1 MKQFFQTGKPILKI
15 TAAVLLVLAAASLVG
30 AATYAWHILS
40 VAPEAGGMQITIGAA
55 KVIQV
60 APDVTA
66 ADGSHAPGTFGDTL
80 DITKDANYGYL
91 NGLAG
96 LTPVSTADGVHWYLP
111 QYGDAADGMEEPTAF
126 TEDENLA
133 HANLP
138 AEQAAAA
145 QEGSYY
151 YMDFWVSAPEDFNLR
166 LAAGDSKSA
175 GSYALTLP
183 LPQKSAEG
191 VWTLSYDDAGLAAQK
206 CLRLGFQ
213 TGLDSDEGT
222 SFLIYE
228 PNGTDGGGTYKVTT
242 PRSAAGETDDI
253 RGHLTVQQTSQWK
266 PGSLNNAFARFVKS
280 ADTDLL
286 NMEAL
291 AVARQFYT
299 KALRGQ
305 YRPYVT
311 SGQFYQRAADL
322 YENAENAENAPI
334 SGAATDG
341 VILRLK
347 ANEPQR
353 IRLFVWLEGQDA
365 DCINDA
371 QNALLGIHLE
381 LAGSDQ

>member
-60 APDVTA
+60 APDVIKD
-66 ADGSHAPGTFGDTL
+66 DGSHEPGTFGDTL
-80 DITKDANYGYL
+80 DITKDANYDYL

-96 LTPVSTADGVHWYLP
+96 LIPVSTADGVHWYLP
-111 QYGDAADGMEEPTAF
+111 QYGDAADGSEGPTAF
-126 TEDENLA
+126 TEEENLA

-138 AEQAAAA
+138 AKQAATA

-166 LAAGDSKSA
+166 LAAGDSQSA

-183 LPQKSAEG
+183 LPQESEAG
-191 VWTLSYDDAGLAAQK
+191 GWTLDDKAGLAAQK
-206 CLRLGFQ
+206 CLRLGFL
-213 TGLDSDEGT
+213 TGFDGADGT

-228 PNGTDGGGTYKVTT
+228 PNGTDGSTYTVTAPKT
-242 PRSAAGETDDI
+242 GVEKTGDV
-253 RGHLTVQQTSQWK
+253 RGRLTVQQTSQWK
-266 PGSLNNAFARFVKS
+266 QELLNNAFAQFVEA
-280 ADTDLL
+280 ADEGLL
-286 NMEAL
+286 SKDAL

-299 KALRGQ
+299 EKLNGQ

-311 SGQFYQRAADL
+311 SGQFYQHAADL
-322 YENAENAENAPI
+322 YGENAVSAPT
-334 SGAATDG
+334 SGAAADG

-365 DCINDA
+365 DCTNDA

>member
-1 MKQFFQTGKPILKI
+1 MKQFFQTGRPILKI

-60 APDVTA
+60 APDVVT
-66 ADGSHAPGTFGDTL
+66 DGIHGPGTFGDTL
-80 DITKDANYGYL
+80 DITENENYRYL
-91 NGLAG
+91 NKLAG

-111 QYGDAADGMEEPTAF
+111 QYGAAADGTEGPTAF
-126 TEDENLA
+126 TEETDLA
-133 HANLP
+133 HANVTD
-138 AEQAAAA
+138 ETAA

-166 LAAGDSKSA
+166 LAAGDSQSA

-183 LPQKSAEG
+183 LPQRSEEG
-191 VWTLSYDDAGLAAQK
+191 GWTLDYTAGLAAQK

-213 TGLDSDEGT
+213 TGLDGGEE

-228 PNGTDGGGTYKVTT
+228 PNGTDGSTYTVTRPQT
-242 PRSAAGETDDI
+242 GVEETGDV
-253 RGHLTVQQTSQWK
+253 RGRLTVQQTSQWRQEL
-266 PGSLNNAFARFVKS
+266 LNREFVPFAIS
-280 ADTDLL
+280 ADADLL
-286 NMEAL
+286 NQDAL
-291 AVARQFYT
+291 TVARQFYT
-299 KALRGQ
+299 GKLGGQ

-311 SGQFYQRAADL
+311 SGRFYQHAADL
-322 YENAENAENAPI
+322 YDNAENAASAPT
-334 SGAATDG
+334 SGAAADS

-365 DCINDA
+365 DCTNDA

>member
-60 APDVTA
+60 APDVA

-111 QYGDAADGMEEPTAF
+111 QYGDAADGMEGPTAF

-206 CLRLGFQ
+206 CLRLGFL

-228 PNGTDGGGTYKVTT
+228 PNGTDGGTYTVTT
-242 PRSAAGETDDI
+242 PQSAAGETDDI

-266 PGSLNNAFARFVKS
+266 QESLNNAFAQFVKS

-299 KALRGQ
+299 KALGGQ

>member
-1 MKQFFQTGKPILKI
+1 M
-15 TAAVLLVLAAASLVG
+15 
-30 AATYAWHILS
+30 
-40 VAPEAGGMQITIGAA
+40 
-55 KVIQV
+55 
-60 APDVTA
+60 
-66 ADGSHAPGTFGDTL
+66 
-80 DITKDANYGYL
+80 
-91 NGLAG
+91 
-96 LTPVSTADGVHWYLP
+96 
-111 QYGDAADGMEEPTAF
+111 
-126 TEDENLA
+126 
-133 HANLP
+133 
-138 AEQAAAA
+138 A

-183 LPQKSAEG
+183 LPQKSGEG
-191 VWTLSYDDAGLAAQK
+191 VWTLDYNAGLAAQK
-206 CLRLGFQ
+206 CLRLGFL
-213 TGLDSDEGT
+213 TGLDGSEGT

-228 PNGTDGGGTYKVTT
+228 PNGTDGGTYTVTT
-242 PRSAAGETDDI
+242 PQTGAEETGDVRD
-253 RGHLTVQQTSQWK
+253 RLTVQKTSQWK
-266 PGSLNNAFARFVKS
+266 PESLDYAFEQFVAF

-286 NMEAL
+286 NKDAL
-291 AVARQFYT
+291 TVARQFYT
-299 KALRGQ
+299 EKLNGL
-305 YRPYVT
+305 YRPYVN

-322 YENAENAENAPI
+322 YENAENAPI

-347 ANEPQR
+347 ANQPQR

>member
-60 APDVTA
+60 APDVA
-66 ADGSHAPGTFGDTL
+66 ADGSHAPGMFGDTL
-80 DITKDANYGYL
+80 DITKDANYDYL

-111 QYGDAADGMEEPTAF
+111 QYGDAADGTEGPTAF
-126 TEDENLA
+126 TEEKDLA

-183 LPQKSAEG
+183 LPQRSGEG
-191 VWTLSYDDAGLAAQK
+191 GWALDYTAGLAAQK
-206 CLRLGFQ
+206 CLRLGFL
-213 TGLDSDEGT
+213 TGFDVGEET

-228 PNGTDGGGTYKVTT
+228 PNGTDDGTYTVTT
-242 PRSAAGETDDI
+242 PQTAAGESDDI
-253 RGHLTVQQTSQWK
+253 RDRLTVQQTSQWK
-266 PGSLNNAFARFVKS
+266 QESLNDAFARFLES
-280 ADTDLL
+280 ADEGLL
-286 NMEAL
+286 NKDAL

-299 KALRGQ
+299 KALGGQ

-322 YENAENAENAPI
+322 YENAENVASAPT

-347 ANEPQR
+347 ANQPQR

-365 DCINDA
+365 DCTNDA

>member
-40 VAPEAGGMQITIGAA
+40 VAPEAGGMQITVGAA

-60 APDVTA
+60 APDVT

-80 DITKDANYGYL
+80 DITKDANYDYL

-111 QYGDAADGMEEPTAF
+111 QYGDAADGMEGPTAF

-151 YMDFWVSAPEDFNLR
+151 YMDFWVSAPEEFNLR

-242 PRSAAGETDDI
+242 PQSAAGETDDI

-266 PGSLNNAFARFVKS
+266 PESLNNAFTQFAES

>member
-66 ADGSHAPGTFGDTL
+66 VDGSHVPGTFGDTL
-80 DITKDANYGYL
+80 DITKYANYNYL

-111 QYGDAADGMEEPTAF
+111 QYGDAADGMEGPTAF

-138 AEQAAAA
+138 AGQAAAA

-191 VWTLSYDDAGLAAQK
+191 GWTLSYNDAGLAAQK
-206 CLRLGFQ
+206 CLRLGFL

-228 PNGTDGGGTYKVTT
+228 PNGTDGGTYNTYKVTT
-242 PRSAAGETDDI
+242 PKSAAGETGDI

-266 PGSLNNAFARFVKS
+266 LESLNDAFTRFVAS
-280 ADTDLL
+280 TDKDLP

-299 KALRGQ
+299 KTLGGH
-305 YRPYVT
+305 YRLYVT

-322 YENAENAENAPI
+322 YVNAASAPT
-334 SGAATDG
+334 SGAAADG

>member
-30 AATYAWHILS
+30 VATYAWHILS

-60 APDVTA
+60 APDVAA

-80 DITKDANYGYL
+80 DITKDANYDYL

-111 QYGDAADGMEEPTAF
+111 QYGDAADGTEGPTAF
-126 TEDENLA
+126 TEEKDLA
-133 HANLP
+133 HANVTDETV
-138 AEQAAAA
+138 AR
-145 QEGSYY
+145 EGSYY

-191 VWTLSYDDAGLAAQK
+191 VWALSYDDAGLAAQK
-206 CLRLGFQ
+206 CLRLGFL
-213 TGLDSDEGT
+213 TGLDGGEE

-228 PNGTDGGGTYKVTT
+228 PNGTDGSTYTVTT
-242 PRSAAGETDDI
+242 PQTGAEETGDVRD
-253 RGHLTVQQTSQWK
+253 RLTVQQPSQWK
-266 PGSLNNAFARFVKS
+266 RESLDYAFAQFVAS

-286 NMEAL
+286 NKDAL

-299 KALRGQ
+299 KALGGQ

-347 ANEPQR
+347 ANQPQR

-365 DCINDA
+365 DCTNDA

>member
-60 APDVTA
+60 APDVVA
-66 ADGSHAPGTFGDTL
+66 ADGSHTHGTFGDTL
-80 DITKDANYGYL
+80 DITKDANYAYL

-111 QYGDAADGMEEPTAF
+111 QYGDAADGTEGPTAF
-126 TEDENLA
+126 TEEKDLA
-133 HANLP
+133 HANVTD
-138 AEQAAAA
+138 ETAA

-191 VWTLSYDDAGLAAQK
+191 VWALDYNAGLAAQK
-206 CLRLGFQ
+206 CLRLGFL
-213 TGLDSDEGT
+213 TGLDGSEGT

-228 PNGTDGGGTYKVTT
+228 PNGTDGGTYTVTT
-242 PRSAAGETDDI
+242 PQSAAGETGDVHD
-253 RGHLTVQQTSQWK
+253 RLTVQKTSQWK
-266 PGSLNNAFARFVKS
+266 SESLNNAFAQFVAS
-280 ADTDLL
+280 ADEDLL
-286 NMEAL
+286 NKDAL
-291 AVARQFYT
+291 TVARQFYT
-299 KALRGQ
+299 EKLNGL

-347 ANEPQR
+347 ANQPQR
-353 IRLFVWLEGQDA
+353 IRLFVWLEGQDV
-365 DCINDA
+365 DCTNDA

>member
-60 APDVTA
+60 APDVA

-80 DITKDANYGYL
+80 DITKDANYDYL

-111 QYGDAADGMEEPTAF
+111 QYGDAADGTEGPTAF
-126 TEDENLA
+126 TEEQNLA
-133 HANLP
+133 HANLS

-183 LPQKSAEG
+183 LPQRSAEG
-191 VWTLSYDDAGLAAQK
+191 VWALSYDNDGLAAQK
-206 CLRLGFQ
+206 CLRLGFL

-228 PNGTDGGGTYKVTT
+228 PNGTDGGTYTVTT
-242 PRSAAGETDDI
+242 PQSAAGETGDVHD
-253 RGHLTVQQTSQWK
+253 RLTVQKTSHWK
-266 PGSLNNAFARFVKS
+266 QETLDDAFAQFVKA
-280 ADTDLL
+280 ADKDGSDLL
-286 NMEAL
+286 NKDAL

-299 KALRGQ
+299 KALGGQ

-322 YENAENAENAPI
+322 YENAENAPI

-347 ANEPQR
+347 ANQPQR

>member
-60 APDVTA
+60 APDVAA

-80 DITKDANYGYL
+80 DITKDANYDYL

-111 QYGDAADGMEEPTAF
+111 QYGAAADGTEGPTAF
-126 TEDENLA
+126 TEEQNLA

-183 LPQKSAEG
+183 LPQKSGEG
-191 VWTLSYDDAGLAAQK
+191 VWALDYNAGLAAQK
-206 CLRLGFQ
+206 CLRLGFL
-213 TGLDSDEGT
+213 TGLDGGEE

-228 PNGTDGGGTYKVTT
+228 PNGTDGGTYTVTR
-242 PRSAAGETDDI
+242 PRTAAGETGDVRD
-253 RGHLTVQQTSQWK
+253 RLTVQKTSHWK
-266 PGSLNNAFARFVKS
+266 QETLDDAFAQFVKD
-280 ADTDLL
+280 ADADLL
-286 NMEAL
+286 NKDAL

-299 KALRGQ
+299 KALGGQ

-322 YENAENAENAPI
+322 YENAENAPI

-347 ANEPQR
+347 ANQPQR

>member
-60 APDVTA
+60 APDVAA

-80 DITKDANYGYL
+80 DITKDANYDYL

-111 QYGDAADGMEEPTAF
+111 QYGDAADGTEGPTAF
-126 TEDENLA
+126 TEDKELA
-133 HANLP
+133 HANVTD
-138 AEQAAAA
+138 ETAA

-183 LPQKSAEG
+183 LPQKSGEG
-191 VWTLSYDDAGLAAQK
+191 VWALDYNAGLAAQK
-206 CLRLGFQ
+206 CLRLGFL
-213 TGLDSDEGT
+213 TGLDGGEE

-228 PNGTDGGGTYKVTT
+228 PNGTDGGTYTVTT
-242 PRSAAGETDDI
+242 PQSAAGETGDVHD
-253 RGHLTVQQTSQWK
+253 RLTVQKTSQWK
-266 PGSLNNAFARFVKS
+266 SESLNNAFAQFVAS
-280 ADTDLL
+280 ADEDLL
-286 NMEAL
+286 NKDAL
-291 AVARQFYT
+291 TVARQFYT
-299 KALRGQ
+299 EKLNGL

-347 ANEPQR
+347 ANQPQR
-353 IRLFVWLEGQDA
+353 IRLFVWREGQDV
-365 DCINDA
+365 DCTNDA

>member
-60 APDVTA
+60 APDVAA
-66 ADGSHAPGTFGDTL
+66 ADGSHTPGTFGDTL
-80 DITKDANYGYL
+80 DITKDANYDYL

-111 QYGDAADGMEEPTAF
+111 QYGDAADGTEGPTAF
-126 TEDENLA
+126 TEDQNLA

-191 VWTLSYDDAGLAAQK
+191 VWTLDYTAGLAAQK
-206 CLRLGFQ
+206 CLRLGFL
-213 TGLDSDEGT
+213 TGLDGSEGT

-228 PNGTDGGGTYKVTT
+228 PNGTDGGTYTVTT
-242 PRSAAGETDDI
+242 PQSAAGETGDVHD
-253 RGHLTVQQTSQWK
+253 RLTVQKTSQWK
-266 PGSLNNAFARFVKS
+266 RESLDDAFAQFVKA
-280 ADTDLL
+280 ADKDGSDLL
-286 NMEAL
+286 NKDAL

-299 KALRGQ
+299 KALGGQ

-322 YENAENAENAPI
+322 YENAENAPI

-347 ANEPQR
+347 ANQPQR

>member
-66 ADGSHAPGTFGDTL
+66 DDGRHTYGTFGDTL
-80 DITKDANYGYL
+80 DITKDANYNYL

-111 QYGDAADGMEEPTAF
+111 QYGDAADGMEGPTAF
-126 TEDENLA
+126 TEDKNLA

-191 VWTLSYDDAGLAAQK
+191 GWTLSYNDAGLAAQK
-206 CLRLGFQ
+206 CLRLGFL
-213 TGLDSDEGT
+213 TGLDSAEGT

-228 PNGTDGGGTYKVTT
+228 PNGTDGGTYNTYKVTT
-242 PRSAAGETDDI
+242 PKSAAGETDDI

-266 PGSLNNAFARFVKS
+266 SESLNDAFTRFVAS
-280 ADTDLL
+280 ADKDLP

-299 KALRGQ
+299 KTLGGQ

-322 YENAENAENAPI
+322 YYENAASAPT
-334 SGAATDG
+334 SGAAADG

>member
-40 VAPEAGGMQITIGAA
+40 VAPEAGGMQITVGAA

-60 APDVTA
+60 APDVAA

-80 DITKDANYGYL
+80 DITKDANYDYF

-111 QYGDAADGMEEPTAF
+111 QYGDAADGMEGPTAF

-138 AEQAAAA
+138 AKQAAAA

-191 VWTLSYDDAGLAAQK
+191 VWTLDYNAGLAAQK
-206 CLRLGFQ
+206 CLRLGFL
-213 TGLDSDEGT
+213 TGLDGSEGT

-228 PNGTDGGGTYKVTT
+228 PNGTDGGTYTVTT
-242 PRSAAGETDDI
+242 PQSAAGETGDI
-253 RGHLTVQQTSQWK
+253 CGHLTVQQTSQWK
-266 PGSLNNAFARFVKS
+266 QESLNNAFTRFAES

-286 NMEAL
+286 NKEAL

-299 KALRGQ
+299 EALGGQ
-305 YRPYVT
+305 YRPYVI

-322 YENAENAENAPI
+322 YENAENAPI

>member
-40 VAPEAGGMQITIGAA
+40 VAPEAGGMQITVGAA

-66 ADGSHAPGTFGDTL
+66 AGSHVPGTFGDTL
-80 DITKDANYGYL
+80 DITKDANYDYL

-111 QYGDAADGMEEPTAF
+111 QYGDAADGMEGPTAF
-126 TEDENLA
+126 TEDQNLA

-151 YMDFWVSAPEDFNLR
+151 YMDFWVSAPEDYNLR

-191 VWTLSYDDAGLAAQK
+191 GVSLSYDDAGLAAQK
-206 CLRLGFQ
+206 CLRLGFL

-228 PNGTDGGGTYKVTT
+228 PNGTDGVTYTVTT
-242 PRSAAGETDDI
+242 PQSAVEETGDI
-253 RGHLTVQQTSQWK
+253 SGHLTVQQTSQWK
-266 PGSLNNAFARFVKS
+266 PQLLNNAFAQFVKS

-299 KALRGQ
+299 KALGGQ

-322 YENAENAENAPI
+322 YENAASAPT
-334 SGAATDG
+334 SGAAADG

-381 LAGSDQ
+381 LAGSNQ

>member
-60 APDVTA
+60 APDVAA
-66 ADGSHAPGTFGDTL
+66 ADGSHTPGTFGDTL
-80 DITKDANYGYL
+80 DITKDANYDYL

-111 QYGDAADGMEEPTAF
+111 QYGDAADGTEGPTAF
-126 TEDENLA
+126 TEDQNLA

-138 AEQAAAA
+138 AEQAAA

-191 VWTLSYDDAGLAAQK
+191 VWTLDYTAGLAAQK
-206 CLRLGFQ
+206 CLRLGFL
-213 TGLDSDEGT
+213 TGFDGSEGT

-228 PNGTDGGGTYKVTT
+228 PNGTDGGTYTVTT
-242 PRSAAGETDDI
+242 PQSAAGETGDVHD
-253 RGHLTVQQTSQWK
+253 RLTVQKTSHWK
-266 PGSLNNAFARFVKS
+266 QETLDDAFAQFVKA
-280 ADTDLL
+280 ADKDGSDLL
-286 NMEAL
+286 NKDAL

-299 KALRGQ
+299 KALGGQ

-322 YENAENAENAPI
+322 YENAENAPI

-347 ANEPQR
+347 ANQPQR

>member
-15 TAAVLLVLAAASLVG
+15 TAAVLLVLAAVSLVG

-40 VAPEAGGMQITIGAA
+40 VAPEAGGMQITVGAA

-111 QYGDAADGMEEPTAF
+111 QYGDAADGMEGPTAF

-206 CLRLGFQ
+206 CLRLGFL

-228 PNGTDGGGTYKVTT
+228 PNGTDGGTYKVTT
-242 PRSAAGETDDI
+242 PQSAAGETDDI

-266 PGSLNNAFARFVKS
+266 PESLNNAFTQFAAS

-299 KALRGQ
+299 KALGGQ

-322 YENAENAENAPI
+322 YENAENAPI

>member
-40 VAPEAGGMQITIGAA
+40 VAPEAGGMQITVGAA

-66 ADGSHAPGTFGDTL
+66 AGSHVPGTFGDTL
-80 DITKDANYGYL
+80 DITKDANYDYL

-111 QYGDAADGMEEPTAF
+111 QYGDAADGMEGPTAF
-126 TEDENLA
+126 TEDQNLA

-191 VWTLSYDDAGLAAQK
+191 GVSLSYDDAGLAAQK
-206 CLRLGFQ
+206 CLRLGFL

-228 PNGTDGGGTYKVTT
+228 PNGTDGVTYTVTT
-242 PRSAAGETDDI
+242 PQSAVEETGDI
-253 RGHLTVQQTSQWK
+253 SGHLTVQQTSQWK
-266 PGSLNNAFARFVKS
+266 PQLLNNAFAQFVKS

-299 KALRGQ
+299 KALGGQ
-305 YRPYVT
+305 YRSYVT

-322 YENAENAENAPI
+322 YENAENAPI
-334 SGAATDG
+334 SGAAKDG

>member
-40 VAPEAGGMQITIGAA
+40 VAPEAGGMQITVGAA

-60 APDVTA
+60 APDVAA

-80 DITKDANYGYL
+80 DITKDANYDYL

-111 QYGDAADGMEEPTAF
+111 QYGDAADGMEGPTAF

-138 AEQAAAA
+138 AEHAAAA

-191 VWTLSYDDAGLAAQK
+191 GWTLDYNAGLAAQK
-206 CLRLGFQ
+206 CLRLGFL

-228 PNGTDGGGTYKVTT
+228 PNGTDSGTYTVTT
-242 PRSAAGETDDI
+242 PQSAAEETGAI
-253 RGHLTVQQTSQWK
+253 SGHLTVQQTSQWK
-266 PGSLNNAFARFVKS
+266 QESLNDAFAQFVKS
-280 ADTDLL
+280 ADTDLV
-286 NMEAL
+286 NKEAL

-299 KALRGQ
+299 KALGGQ

-334 SGAATDG
+334 SGAAADG

>member
-80 DITKDANYGYL
+80 DITKDANYDYL

-111 QYGDAADGMEEPTAF
+111 QYGDAAEGMEGPTAF

-151 YMDFWVSAPEDFNLR
+151 YMDFWVSAPENFNLR

-206 CLRLGFQ
+206 CLRLGFL

-228 PNGTDGGGTYKVTT
+228 PNGTDGGTGTYTVTT
-242 PRSAAGETDDI
+242 PQSAAGETGDI
-253 RGHLTVQQTSQWK
+253 SGHLTVQQTSQWK
-266 PGSLNNAFARFVKS
+266 SGSLDNAFAQFAES

-299 KALRGQ
+299 KALGGQ

-322 YENAENAENAPI
+322 YENAASAAT
-334 SGAATDG
+334 SGAAADG

>member
-60 APDVTA
+60 APDVAA

-80 DITKDANYGYL
+80 DITKDANYDYL

-111 QYGDAADGMEEPTAF
+111 QYGDAADGTEGPTAF
-126 TEDENLA
+126 TEEKDLA
-133 HANLP
+133 HANVTDETV
-138 AEQAAAA
+138 AK
-145 QEGSYY
+145 EGSYY

-183 LPQKSAEG
+183 LPQKSGEG
-191 VWTLSYDDAGLAAQK
+191 VWALDYNAGLAAQK
-206 CLRLGFQ
+206 CLRLGFL
-213 TGLDSDEGT
+213 TGLDGGEE

-228 PNGTDGGGTYKVTT
+228 PNGTDGGTYTVTT
-242 PRSAAGETDDI
+242 PQSAAGETGDVHD
-253 RGHLTVQQTSQWK
+253 RLTVQKTSQWK
-266 PGSLNNAFARFVKS
+266 SESLNNAFAQFVAS
-280 ADTDLL
+280 ADEDLL
-286 NMEAL
+286 NKDAL
-291 AVARQFYT
+291 TVARQFYT
-299 KALRGQ
+299 EKLNGL

-347 ANEPQR
+347 ANQPQR
-353 IRLFVWLEGQDA
+353 IRLFVWLEGQDV
-365 DCINDA
+365 DCTNDA

>member
-60 APDVTA
+60 APDVAA

-80 DITKDANYGYL
+80 DITKDANYDYL

-111 QYGDAADGMEEPTAF
+111 QYGDAADGTEGPTAF
-126 TEDENLA
+126 TEDKELA
-133 HANLP
+133 HANVTD
-138 AEQAAAA
+138 ETAA

-183 LPQKSAEG
+183 LPQKSGEG
-191 VWTLSYDDAGLAAQK
+191 VWALDYNAGLAAQK
-206 CLRLGFQ
+206 CLRLGFL
-213 TGLDSDEGT
+213 TGLDGGEE

-228 PNGTDGGGTYKVTT
+228 PNGTDGGTYTVTT
-242 PRSAAGETDDI
+242 PQSAAGETGDVHD
-253 RGHLTVQQTSQWK
+253 RLTVQKTSQWK
-266 PGSLNNAFARFVKS
+266 SESLNNAFAQFVAS
-280 ADTDLL
+280 ADEDLL
-286 NMEAL
+286 NKDAL
-291 AVARQFYT
+291 TVARQFYT
-299 KALRGQ
+299 EKLNGL

-347 ANEPQR
+347 ANQPQR

-365 DCINDA
+365 DCTNDA

>member
-60 APDVTA
+60 APDVA

-80 DITKDANYGYL
+80 DITKDANYDYL

-111 QYGDAADGMEEPTAF
+111 QYGAAADGTEGPTAF
-126 TEDENLA
+126 TEEQNLA

-151 YMDFWVSAPEDFNLR
+151 YMDFWVSAPEDFDLR

-183 LPQKSAEG
+183 LPERSEAG
-191 VWTLSYDDAGLAAQK
+191 WALDYNAGLAAQK
-206 CLRLGFQ
+206 CLRLGFL
-213 TGLDSDEGT
+213 TGLDGGEE

-228 PNGTDGGGTYKVTT
+228 PNGTDNGTYTVTT
-242 PRSAAGETDDI
+242 PQTAAGETGDI
-253 RGHLTVQQTSQWK
+253 RGHLTVQKTSHWK
-266 PGSLNNAFARFVKS
+266 QETLDDAFAQFVKA
-280 ADTDLL
+280 ADADLL
-286 NMEAL
+286 NKDAL

-299 KALRGQ
+299 KALGGQ
-305 YRPYVT
+305 YRPYVN
-311 SGQFYQRAADL
+311 SGQFYQHAADL
-322 YENAENAENAPI
+322 YENAENAASAPA

-347 ANEPQR
+347 ANQPQR

>member
-60 APDVTA
+60 APDVAA

-80 DITKDANYGYL
+80 DITKDANYDYL

-111 QYGDAADGMEEPTAF
+111 QYGDAADGTEGPTAF
-126 TEDENLA
+126 TEDKELA
-133 HANLP
+133 HANVTD
-138 AEQAAAA
+138 ETAA

-151 YMDFWVSAPEDFNLR
+151 YMDFWVSAPEDYNLR

-191 VWTLSYDDAGLAAQK
+191 GVSLSYDDAGLAAQK
-206 CLRLGFQ
+206 CLRLGFL

-228 PNGTDGGGTYKVTT
+228 PNGTDGVTYTVTT
-242 PRSAAGETDDI
+242 PQSAVEETGDI
-253 RGHLTVQQTSQWK
+253 SGHLTVQQTSQWK
-266 PGSLNNAFARFVKS
+266 PQLLNNAFAQFVKS

-299 KALRGQ
+299 KALGGQ

-322 YENAENAENAPI
+322 YENAASAPT
-334 SGAATDG
+334 SGAAADG

>member
-60 APDVTA
+60 APDVA

-80 DITKDANYGYL
+80 DITKDANYDYL

-111 QYGDAADGMEEPTAF
+111 QYGNAADGTEGPTTF
-126 TEDENLA
+126 TEEKDLA

-183 LPQKSAEG
+183 LPQKSGES
-191 VWTLSYDDAGLAAQK
+191 VWALDYNAGLAAQK
-206 CLRLGFQ
+206 CLRLGFL
-213 TGLDSDEGT
+213 TGLDGGEE

-228 PNGTDGGGTYKVTT
+228 PNGTDGGTYTVTT
-242 PRSAAGETDDI
+242 PKTAAGETGDVSD
-253 RGHLTVQQTSQWK
+253 RLTVQKTSHWK
-266 PGSLNNAFARFVKS
+266 QETLDDAFAQFVKA
-280 ADTDLL
+280 ADADLL
-286 NMEAL
+286 NKDAL

-299 KALRGQ
+299 KALGGQ
-305 YRPYVT
+305 YRPYVN
-311 SGQFYQRAADL
+311 SGQFYQHAADL
-322 YENAENAENAPI
+322 YENAENAASAPA
-334 SGAATDG
+334 SGASADG

-347 ANEPQR
+347 ANQPQR
-353 IRLFVWLEGQDA
+353 IRLFVWLEGQDT

>member
-60 APDVTA
+60 APDVAA

-80 DITKDANYGYL
+80 DITKDANSDYL

-111 QYGDAADGMEEPTAF
+111 QYGDAADGTEGPTAF
-126 TEDENLA
+126 TEDKELA
-133 HANLP
+133 HANVTD
-138 AEQAAAA
+138 ETAA

-183 LPQKSAEG
+183 LPQKSGEG
-191 VWTLSYDDAGLAAQK
+191 VWALDYNAGLAAQT
-206 CLRLGFQ
+206 CLRLGFL
-213 TGLDSDEGT
+213 TGLDGGEE

-228 PNGTDGGGTYKVTT
+228 PNGTDGGTYTVTT
-242 PRSAAGETDDI
+242 PQSAAGETGDVHD
-253 RGHLTVQQTSQWK
+253 RLTVQKTSQWK
-266 PGSLNNAFARFVKS
+266 SESLNNAFAQFVAS
-280 ADTDLL
+280 ADEDLL
-286 NMEAL
+286 NKDAL
-291 AVARQFYT
+291 TVARQFYT
-299 KALRGQ
+299 EKLNGL

-347 ANEPQR
+347 ANQPQR
-353 IRLFVWLEGQDA
+353 IRLFVWLEGQDV
-365 DCINDA
+365 DCTNDA

>member
-1 MKQFFQTGKPILKI
+1 
-15 TAAVLLVLAAASLVG
+15 
-30 AATYAWHILS
+30 
-40 VAPEAGGMQITIGAA
+40 MQITIGAA

-60 APDVTA
+60 APDVA

-80 DITKDANYGYL
+80 DITKDANYDYL

-96 LTPVSTADGVHWYLP
+96 LTPVSTADGEHWYLP
-111 QYGDAADGMEEPTAF
+111 QYGDAADGTEGPTAF
-126 TEDENLA
+126 TEEKDLA

-183 LPQKSAEG
+183 LPQRSAEG
-191 VWTLSYDDAGLAAQK
+191 VWALSYDNAGLAAQK
-206 CLRLGFQ
+206 CLRLGFL
-213 TGLDSDEGT
+213 TGLDGGEE

-228 PNGTDGGGTYKVTT
+228 PNGTDGGTYTVTT
-242 PRSAAGETDDI
+242 PQSAAGETGDVRD
-253 RGHLTVQQTSQWK
+253 RLTVQQPSQWK
-266 PGSLNNAFARFVKS
+266 RETLDRMFAQFVETASKDDS
-280 ADTDLL
+280 DLL
-286 NMEAL
+286 SQDTL
-291 AVARQFYT
+291 TVARQFYT
-299 KALRGQ
+299 KALGGQ

-322 YENAENAENAPI
+322 YENAENVASAPT
-334 SGAATDG
+334 SGASADG

-347 ANEPQR
+347 ANQPQR

-365 DCINDA
+365 DCTNDA

>member
-60 APDVTA
+60 APDVAA

-80 DITKDANYGYL
+80 DITKDANYDYL

-111 QYGDAADGMEEPTAF
+111 QYGDAADGTEGPTAF
-126 TEDENLA
+126 TEEKDLA

-183 LPQKSAEG
+183 LPQRSGEG
-191 VWTLSYDDAGLAAQK
+191 VWALSYDNAALAAQK
-206 CLRLGFQ
+206 CLRLGFL
-213 TGLDSDEGT
+213 TGLDGGEE

-228 PNGTDGGGTYKVTT
+228 PNGTDGGTYTVTT
-242 PRSAAGETDDI
+242 PQSTAGETGDVYD
-253 RGHLTVQQTSQWK
+253 RLTVQKTSHWK
-266 PGSLNNAFARFVKS
+266 QETLDDAFAQFVKD
-280 ADTDLL
+280 ADADLL
-286 NMEAL
+286 NKDAL

-299 KALRGQ
+299 KALGGQ

-322 YENAENAENAPI
+322 YENAENAPI

-347 ANEPQR
+347 ANQPQR

>member
-66 ADGSHAPGTFGDTL
+66 VDGSHGPGTFGDTL

-111 QYGDAADGMEEPTAF
+111 QYGNAADGMEGPTAF

-166 LAAGDSKSA
+166 LAAGDSKNA

-191 VWTLSYDDAGLAAQK
+191 VWTLSYDDTGLAAQK
-206 CLRLGFQ
+206 CLRLGFL

-228 PNGTDGGGTYKVTT
+228 PNGTDDGTYKVTR
-242 PRSAAGETDDI
+242 PKSAAGETGDI

-266 PGSLNNAFARFVKS
+266 QESLNNAFAQFVA
-280 ADTDLL
+280 ADKDLL

-291 AVARQFYT
+291 ALARQFYT
-299 KALRGQ
+299 KELGGQ

-322 YENAENAENAPI
+322 YVNAASAPASALT
-334 SGAATDG
+334 SGAAADG

>member
-60 APDVTA
+60 APDVAA

-80 DITKDANYGYL
+80 DITKDANYDYL

-111 QYGDAADGMEEPTAF
+111 QYGAAADGTEGPTAF
-126 TEDENLA
+126 TEEKDLA
-133 HANLP
+133 HANVTD
-138 AEQAAAA
+138 ETVA

-183 LPQKSAEG
+183 LPQRSAEG
-191 VWTLSYDDAGLAAQK
+191 VWTLDYNAGLAAQK
-206 CLRLGFQ
+206 CLRLGFL
-213 TGLDSDEGT
+213 TGLDSDKGT

-228 PNGTDGGGTYKVTT
+228 PNGTDGGTYTVTT
-242 PRSAAGETDDI
+242 PRTAAGESDDI
-253 RGHLTVQQTSQWK
+253 SDRLTVQKTSQWK
-266 PGSLNNAFARFVKS
+266 PESLNDAFARFLES
-280 ADTDLL
+280 ADEGLL
-286 NMEAL
+286 NKDAL

-299 KALRGQ
+299 EKLNGL
-305 YRPYVT
+305 YRPYVN
-311 SGQFYQRAADL
+311 SGQFYQHAADL
-322 YENAENAENAPI
+322 YENAENAPI

-347 ANEPQR
+347 ANQPQR

>member
-60 APDVTA
+60 APDVA
-66 ADGSHAPGTFGDTL
+66 ADGSHAPGMFGDTL
-80 DITKDANYGYL
+80 DITKDANYDYL

-111 QYGDAADGMEEPTAF
+111 QYGDAADGTEGPTAF
-126 TEDENLA
+126 TEEQNLA

-183 LPQKSAEG
+183 LPQKSAED

-206 CLRLGFQ
+206 CLRLGFL
-213 TGLDSDEGT
+213 TGLDGGEE

-228 PNGTDGGGTYKVTT
+228 PNGTDGGTYTVTT
-242 PRSAAGETDDI
+242 PQSAAGETGDVHD
-253 RGHLTVQQTSQWK
+253 RLTVQKTSHWK
-266 PGSLNNAFARFVKS
+266 QETLDDAFAQFVKA
-280 ADTDLL
+280 ADKDGSDLL
-286 NMEAL
+286 NKDAL

-299 KALRGQ
+299 KALGGQ

-311 SGQFYQRAADL
+311 SGQFYQSAADL
-322 YENAENAENAPI
+322 YENAENAPI

-347 ANEPQR
+347 ANQPQR

>member
-111 QYGDAADGMEEPTAF
+111 QYGDAADGMEGPTAF

-183 LPQKSAEG
+183 LPQKSAED
-191 VWTLSYDDAGLAAQK
+191 VWALSYDDAGLAAQK
-206 CLRLGFQ
+206 CLRLGFL

-228 PNGTDGGGTYKVTT
+228 PNGTDGGSTYKVTT
-242 PRSAAGETDDI
+242 PQSAAGETGDI
-253 RGHLTVQQTSQWK
+253 SGHLTVQQTSQWK
-266 PGSLNNAFARFVKS
+266 SESLNNAFAQFVKS
-280 ADTDLL
+280 AGTDLL

-299 KALRGQ
+299 KALGGQ

-322 YENAENAENAPI
+322 YENAENAPI

>member
-40 VAPEAGGMQITIGAA
+40 VAPEAGGMQITVGAA

-60 APDVTA
+60 APDVA

-111 QYGDAADGMEEPTAF
+111 QYGDAADGTEGPTAF
-126 TEDENLA
+126 TEDKELA
-133 HANLP
+133 HANVTD
-138 AEQAAAA
+138 ETAA

-183 LPQKSAEG
+183 LPQKSGEG
-191 VWTLSYDDAGLAAQK
+191 VWALDYNAGLAAQK
-206 CLRLGFQ
+206 CLRLGFL
-213 TGLDSDEGT
+213 TGLDGGEE

-228 PNGTDGGGTYKVTT
+228 PNGTDGGTYTVTT
-242 PRSAAGETDDI
+242 PQSAAGETGDVHD
-253 RGHLTVQQTSQWK
+253 RLTVQKTSQWK
-266 PGSLNNAFARFVKS
+266 SESLNNAFAQFVAS
-280 ADTDLL
+280 ADEDLL
-286 NMEAL
+286 NKDAL
-291 AVARQFYT
+291 TVARQFYT
-299 KALRGQ
+299 EKLNGL

-347 ANEPQR
+347 ANQPQR
-353 IRLFVWLEGQDA
+353 IRLFVWLEGQDV
-365 DCINDA
+365 DCTNDA

>member
-40 VAPEAGGMQITIGAA
+40 VAPEAGGMQITVGAA

-80 DITKDANYGYL
+80 DITKDANYDYL

-111 QYGDAADGMEEPTAF
+111 QYGDAAEGMEGPTAF

-206 CLRLGFQ
+206 CLRLGFL

-228 PNGTDGGGTYKVTT
+228 PNGTDGGTYTVTT
-242 PRSAAGETDDI
+242 PQSAAGETDDI

-266 PGSLNNAFARFVKS
+266 PESLNNAFTQFAES

-299 KALRGQ
+299 KALGGQ

-322 YENAENAENAPI
+322 YENAENAPI

>member
-60 APDVTA
+60 APDVA

-80 DITKDANYGYL
+80 DITKDANYDYL

-111 QYGDAADGMEEPTAF
+111 QYGDAADGTEGPTAF
-126 TEDENLA
+126 TEEKDLA
-133 HANLP
+133 HANVTD
-138 AEQAAAA
+138 ETVA

-183 LPQKSAEG
+183 LPQKSGEG
-191 VWTLSYDDAGLAAQK
+191 VWALSYDDAGLAAQK
-206 CLRLGFQ
+206 CLRLGFL
-213 TGLDSDEGT
+213 TGLDGGEE

-228 PNGTDGGGTYKVTT
+228 PNGTDGGTYTVTT
-242 PRSAAGETDDI
+242 PKTAAGETGDVSD
-253 RGHLTVQQTSQWK
+253 RLTVQQTPQWK
-266 PGSLNNAFARFVKS
+266 RETLDRMFAQFVETASKDDS
-280 ADTDLL
+280 DLL
-286 NMEAL
+286 SQDTL
-291 AVARQFYT
+291 TVARQFYI
-299 KALRGQ
+299 KALDGQ

-311 SGQFYQRAADL
+311 SGQFYQHAADL
-322 YENAENAENAPI
+322 YENAENAPI

-347 ANEPQR
+347 ANQPQR

-365 DCINDA
+365 DCTNDA

>member
-80 DITKDANYGYL
+80 DITKDANYDYL

-111 QYGDAADGMEEPTAF
+111 QYGNAADGTEGPTAF
-126 TEDENLA
+126 TEEQNLA

-166 LAAGDSKSA
+166 LAGDSKSA

-191 VWTLSYDDAGLAAQK
+191 VWALDYNAGLAAQK
-206 CLRLGFQ
+206 CLRLGFL
-213 TGLDSDEGT
+213 TGLDGSEGT

-228 PNGTDGGGTYKVTT
+228 PNGTDGGTYTVTT
-242 PRSAAGETDDI
+242 PQTGAGETGDVRD
-253 RGHLTVQQTSQWK
+253 RLTVQQPSQWK
-266 PGSLNNAFARFVKS
+266 QNSRESLDYAFAQFVKD

-286 NMEAL
+286 NKDAL

-299 KALRGQ
+299 KALGGQ

-311 SGQFYQRAADL
+311 SGQFYQHAADL
-322 YENAENAENAPI
+322 YGGDAASAPT

-347 ANEPQR
+347 ANQRQR

>member
-40 VAPEAGGMQITIGAA
+40 VAPEAGGMQITVGAA

-66 ADGSHAPGTFGDTL
+66 AGSHVPGTFGDTL
-80 DITKDANYGYL
+80 DITKDANYDYL

-111 QYGDAADGMEEPTAF
+111 QYGDAADGMEGPTAF
-126 TEDENLA
+126 TEDQNLA

-191 VWTLSYDDAGLAAQK
+191 GVSLSYDDAGLAAQK
-206 CLRLGFQ
+206 CLRLGFL

-228 PNGTDGGGTYKVTT
+228 PNGTDGVTYTVTT
-242 PRSAAGETDDI
+242 PQSAVEETGDI
-253 RGHLTVQQTSQWK
+253 SGHLTVQQTSQWK
-266 PGSLNNAFARFVKS
+266 PQLLNNAFAQFVKS

-299 KALRGQ
+299 KALGGQ

-322 YENAENAENAPI
+322 YENAASAPT
-334 SGAATDG
+334 SGAAADG

-353 IRLFVWLEGQDA
+353 IRLFVWLEGQDV
-365 DCINDA
+365 DCTNDA